1 MLWTPDPSHTLFL
14 VSLVQKASVTLS
26 VRCRQ
31 ELWYVFHVPPSWLRR
46 SSRDCQSASIAGSMI
61 ISWPSS
67 ALLPL
72 ESPPPAQLKQAEP
85 QPVSLTHS
93 PPLQGLIR
101 KTSFEKLFPF
111 NREGNTFSGFSGLN
125 LWCRMCVCICFCFM
139 KKKTNLTFIWD
150 FHTPLSSSAQTWLG
164 SKHIFLL
171 KKRVGL
177 NFCIFLTLE
186 RIIERKSRSGADR
199 LSFGHYLRGWLYACY
214 YFCVVRSYNSMVLCQ
229 MYLT

>member
-125 LWCRMCVCICFCFM
+125 LWCRMCVCICVFVLW
-139 KKKTNLTFIWD
+139 KKKTEPHIYLRFSYTPEFQCSNLTWFEAYVSFEKTCWPQ
-150 FHTPLSSSAQTWLG
+150 FLHFSNTRKNHRKKVQKWSRPSFFWTLS
-164 SKHIFLL
+164 
-171 KKRVGL
+171 
-177 NFCIFLTLE
+177 
-186 RIIERKSRSGADR
+186 
-199 LSFGHYLRGWLYACY
+199 
-214 YFCVVRSYNSMVLCQ
+214 
-229 MYLT
+229 